1 MIMKQEKIY
10 TKIFNFICAC
20 FQSNNQKTDQSA
32 RIYQEWKTRK
42 KREKSVY
49 KKYKVICQ
57 REEINNIVY

>member
-1 MIMKQEKIY
+1 MIMKKKIY

-32 RIYQEWKTRK
+32 RIYQEWKTR
-42 KREKSVY
+42 EKSVY
-49 KKYKVICQ
+49 KKDKVICQ

>member
-1 MIMKQEKIY
+1 MIMKKKIY

-32 RIYQEWKTRK
+32 RIYQEWKIK
-42 KREKSVY
+42 KEKSVY
-49 KKYKVICQ
+49 KKDKVICQ

>member
-1 MIMKQEKIY
+1 MIMKKKIY

-32 RIYQEWKTRK
+32 RIYMEWKNK
-42 KREKSVY
+42 KEKSVY
-49 KKYKVICQ
+49 KKDKVICQ